1 MDKKRIDEKRAIE
14 LLKQALSET
23 PHLKELRYDN
33 QEFILWF
40 DRVQDI
46 IQAGLDEN
54 DRQRFPSSR
63 KVTITTSG
71 NLPSDDDFQR
81 YHLIMLNHCE
91 TALKSIIQKYETLAK
106 EAIHSE
112 VAKPQK
118 SSVTR
123 EEKTPKEKIDQLEQF
138 LEELEKF
145 RELQIFMADIHQDDP
160 KVDKLRTK
168 LVRESTQIR
177 EIVWPPDGRLFFEH
191 RGVVFDAF
199 DTAFTKP
206 VPPWSLT
213 TQWHCSVNL
222 LIQKA
227 NEAIGRLERVSTPEL
242 LKEAVYPSDT
252 PYDAYKDIKEII
264 ILATKK
270 LTIVDMWVDSS
281 VVSLL
286 ENVHHGVEV
295 QVLTHHMQGD
305 FKLAVQKFKEQREI
319 ARQGSLEVRQDKGD
333 FHDRFIVADDN
344 FFHLGASIKD
354 AGTKVFAINKIED
367 PRNKSVL
374 MENILK
380 AWDAAEKVL

>member
-1 MDKKRIDEKRAIE
+1 MHKKRMDQRRAIE
-14 LLKQALSET
+14 LLRQALQEI
-23 PHLKELRYDN
+23 PHLKELHHND
-33 QEFILWF
+33 QEVKLWF
-40 DRVQDI
+40 DKVLDI
-46 IQAGLDEN
+46 INAGLDTSDWMKFLSGEAASV
-54 DRQRFPSSR
+54 DTRSLSDSALQRHYLE
-63 KVTITTSG
+63 G
-71 NLPSDDDFQR
+71 LEG
-81 YHLIMLNHCE
+81 YE
-91 TALKSIIQKYETLAK
+91 TALKSIIQKYEILGK

-112 VAKPQK
+112 VVGPQK
-118 SSVTR
+118 SSVTH
-123 EEKTPKEKIDQLEQF
+123 EEKTPKEEVKQLKQF
-138 LEELEKF
+138 LQELERF
-145 RELQIFMADIHQDDP
+145 RQLQISAGDSHQDP
-160 KVDKLRTK
+160 ELERLRTK
-168 LVRESTQIR
+168 LVRESVQMRRVIR
-177 EIVWPPDGRLFFEH
+177 PSDGQLLFEQL
-191 RGVVFDAF
+191 GAVFDAF
-199 DTAFTKP
+199 DTAFTEP
-206 VPPWSLT
+206 VPPWGLT
-213 TQWHCSVNL
+213 TQWRYAVNL

-227 NEAIGRLERVSTPEL
+227 NEAIGRLEGVSTPEI

-286 ENVHHGVEV
+286 ENVHPGVEV
-295 QVLTHHMQGD
+295 QVLTRHMQGD
-305 FKLAVQKFKEQREI
+305 FKLAAQKFKEQREM

-354 AGTKVFAINKIED
+354 AGTKVFAINEIED